1 MIASMCRM
9 LGYVGEPVRLSELID
24 QGPHSLE
31 RQSYAARELRGSV
44 VCADGWGAG
53 FYVPDDAVPCLYHST
68 LPIWADSNRTHL
80 GRAIRTSCA
89 VACVRSATDP
99 LSVAVANTPPF
110 SMGSL
115 LLVHNGYI
123 RDFSSTL
130 RRDLERILSDEHYQ
144 RIRGRTD
151 SEYLLALIADEYAA
165 RSTQGGVSRLFDAV
179 QSTIERVVDLC
190 KDRGTAAL
198 LTFIVGDGESLVAT
212 RAAHGDVAPSLYLL
226 PAPSHLGTGALVAS
240 EPIDP
245 SAAWRAIE
253 ADEAWIVQRGGSAER
268 VALKVP

>member
-53 FYVPDDAVPCLYHST
+53 FYVPD
-68 LPIWADSNRTHL
+68 
-80 GRAIRTSCA
+80 
-89 VACVRSATDP
+89 
-99 LSVAVANTPPF
+99 
-110 SMGSL
+110 
-115 LLVHNGYI
+115 NGYI